1 MNAAYDNLLTRRSVR
16 KYKPEQ
22 ISDEELYAVL
32 KAGMYAPTAMG
43 RQSPLIVAVQDKD
56 DIARLSSLNAQIMG
70 AGSDPFYGAPTVVVV
85 FAGRL
90 AGDGQYD
97 ERRACAG
104 SRLLLGQ
111 PRARDL

>member
-70 AGSDPFYGAPTVVVV
+70 APSTA
-85 FAGRL
+85 
-90 AGDGQYD
+90 
-97 ERRACAG
+97 RRPSWWCLPRPGTATAC
-104 SRLLLGQ
+104 RT
-111 PRARDL
+111 PRW

>member
-56 DIARLSSLNAQIMG
+56 DIARLSSLNA
-70 AGSDPFYGAPTVVVV
+70 
-85 FAGRL
+85 
-90 AGDGQYD
+90 
-97 ERRACAG
+97 
-104 SRLLLGQ
+104 
-111 PRARDL
+111 